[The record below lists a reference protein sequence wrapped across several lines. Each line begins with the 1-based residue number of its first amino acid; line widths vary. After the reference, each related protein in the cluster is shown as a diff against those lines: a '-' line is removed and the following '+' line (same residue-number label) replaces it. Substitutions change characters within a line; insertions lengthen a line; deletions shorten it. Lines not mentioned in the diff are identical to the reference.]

1 MKKTMP
7 LLTWTMIGLVLLV
20 TLACSV
26 GGSIPGLGTIQTV
39 QPGEGSLV
47 PTPRIDTSPA
57 LVGSS
62 NQLEDTLVS
71 IYEQV
76 SAGVVQIQTIDPNGG
91 VLGSGFVYDTE
102 GHIVTNLHV
111 VEGATEI
118 EVDFPSGLKVHGD
131 VIGTDSDSDI
141 AVINVSVPA
150 GQLQPLTLGDSSTIK
165 VGQFV
170 VAIGNP
176 YGLSS
181 TMTVGI
187 VSAIGRTLES
197 LRQTAEGTP
206 FSAGDII
213 QTDASINPGNS
224 GGPLLNLQGE
234 VIGINRAIRTS
245 GTTSTGDP
253 VNTGIGFAVS
263 INIVKRVVPSLI
275 TNGFYDYP
283 YLGLSC
289 IEQLSLYEQEALGLS
304 QSTGAYIMEIVPG
317 GPSEQ
322 AGLAAGKQPT
332 SITNLYAGGDLIIAV
347 DAQPVRVYG
356 DLVSYIMTSKSPG
369 DVVILKIIRNGE
381 EKEVSVTLGKR
392 P

>member
-7 LLTWTMIGLVLLV
+7 LLTWTFISLILFISV
-20 TLACSV
+20 ACSLN
-26 GGSIPGLGTIQTV
+26 GAIPELGSIQTV
-39 QPGEGSLV
+39 APEVNVNV
-47 PTPRIDTSPA
+47 PTPQIVTSPA
-57 LVGSS
+57 LAAGSS
-62 NQLEDTLVS
+62 QLEDTLVT

-76 SAGVVQIQTIDPNGG
+76 SSGVVLIQTIDPNGG
-91 VLGSGFVYDTE
+91 VLGSGFVYDTQ
-102 GHIVTNLHV
+102 GHIITNMHV

-118 EVDFPSGLKVHGD
+118 EIDFPSGQKVHGT

-141 AVINVSVPA
+141 AVISVDVPA
-150 GQLQPLTLGDSSTIK
+150 DQLHPLNLGDSAVLK

-187 VSAIGRTLES
+187 ISAMGRTLES
-197 LRQTAEGTP
+197 IRQTAEGTP
-206 FSAGDII
+206 FTAGDII

-263 INIVKRVVPSLI
+263 INIVKRVVPELI
-275 TNGFYDYP
+275 TNGTYDYP

-289 IEQLSLYEQEALGLS
+289 IEELSLVEQEALGLS
-304 QSTGAYIMEIVPG
+304 QSTGAYVMEVVSG

-322 AGLAAGKQPT
+322 AGLVAGTRTT
-332 SITNLYAGGDLIIAV
+332 SITGLNAGGDLIIAV
-347 DAQPVRVYG
+347 DDQPVRVYG

-369 DVVILKIIRNGE
+369 NIVILKILRNGE
-381 EKEVSVTLGKR
+381 EKEVSITLGRR